1 MNVWIKR
8 IVIALAVLLLLAV
21 AAAVWLIASFDP
33 NRYKGVAVEWMKTN
47 RNRTL
52 AINGP
57 IELSVFPRVAV
68 KLSQVSLSE
77 AGRSEQFA
85 AIDKAALAVDV
96 LPLLSGRVVVGRVEA
111 SGVRV
116 QLLRDAQGKRN
127 TDDLAGAGAGA
138 TKEAA
143 PTTPAETTSRPLA
156 FDIARIELSDVRAR
170 IKDDTTKLDGELLLA
185 TLATGRIADGVAA
198 PVELSASADFRQPVL
213 KGTLAGKTTLTPELA
228 SGSVKLADMNLAWKG
243 DVPGASGVDAQLRG
257 ALAWDG
263 AKGSVE
269 ARKLDLTLGARAG
282 AIQIA
287 GSTLAIA
294 AFAYDPAKQALRV
307 EALELRVKGQRGKDA
322 LALDLDWPQLDVAGT
337 KLAGSPL
344 KGRLALGGELPI
356 DASFKSGAPSGSFE
370 AIALPG
376 FEATLKSSGSGRA
389 LDGTLRADLGLQP
402 AKSALSL
409 AALVVDAKL
418 QDKQLKPL
426 ALAVRGSAHASPEAA
441 KWTLAGSLNA
451 NSFALDGSANLSA
464 QPVFVKANGK
474 FDSLDLNTLL
484 PEAASAGTEPGSG
497 KPAPAD
503 APVDLSALRTLDAEI
518 ALRAGSLAFRQY
530 RIADARIEARLDKG
544 MLKVPVLQAKAWGG
558 ALDANA
564 LADARASRIAVK
576 AVATGVNVNALLKDV
591 AAKDILEGTGRV
603 NLDVDTIGHSVG
615 ELRSHLR
622 GSAALNLRDGAI
634 KGINLAKTLRQA
646 KAALSLKQDAVEQAK
661 QTEKTDFSELN
672 ATFQIADGVARNN
685 DLDVKS
691 PFLRLGGDGAIDV
704 GKGRIDYTARATVT
718 STTAGQ
724 GGAELAALKGL
735 TVPVRLT
742 GPFEAIAWKVQW
754 SAVAAG
760 ALQNKVEDKL
770 KEKLGDKLGL
780 KPAEPGASAPKP
792 KDVLK
797 EKLLKGL
804 FK

>member
-21 AAAVWLIASFDP
+21 AAAAWLIASFDP

-257 ALAWDG
+257 ALAYDG

-269 ARKLDLTLGARAG
+269 AHKLDLTLGARAG

-307 EALELRVKGQRGKDA
+307 EALQLRIKGQRGKDA

-389 LDGTLRADLGLQP
+389 LDGTLHANIALQP
-402 AKSALSL
+402 ARSAVDL
-409 AALVVDAKL
+409 AALVLEAKL

-441 KWTLAGSLNA
+441 KWSLAGSLNA

-484 PEAASAGTEPGSG
+484 PEAASAGTAPEGG

-503 APVDLSALRTLDAEI
+503 APVDLSALRALDAEI

-564 LADARASRIAVK
+564 LADARASRVAVK

-672 ATFQIADGVARNN
+672 ASFQIADGVARNN

-691 PFLRLGGDGAIDV
+691 PFLRLGGDGAIDI

-718 STTAGQ
+718 GTTTGQ

-742 GPFEAIAWKVQW
+742 GPFEAIDWKVQW

-780 KPAEPGASAPKP
+780 EPAEPGASAPKP
-792 KDVLK
+792 KEVLK